1 MNVFKIILLVVV
13 AILLLV
19 VVIDRSRQTEQLAA
33 LSASIDNLARTT
45 QQLAARSVAPVAP
58 TPGTQPEAPLK
69 ADPARDGN
77 PKLGV
82 NFLQS
87 YDRSHFNPEWVKGTR
102 KRFYS
107 TSKNLNPITDSS
119 GPTDRKSVV

>member
-1 MNVFKIILLVVV
+1 MNALKVVLLVVV

-33 LSASIDNLARTT
+33 LTASIDNLARTT
-45 QQLAARSVAPVAP
+45 QQLAARGVTQVAP

-77 PKLGV
+77 PKLSV
-82 NFLQS
+82 NFLLP
-87 YDRSHFNPEWVKGTR
+87 YDRSHFHPEWVKG
-102 KRFYS
+102 
-107 TSKNLNPITDSS
+107 
-119 GPTDRKSVV
+119 